1 MDKKSPA
8 KKSPAK
14 GGKGKGGKSST
25 KSSKAGLTFP
35 VGRVARLLKQGKF
48 ASRVGGAAPVFF
60 AAVLEYL
67 AAELVEL
74 AGTAAIDG
82 HKKRITPRYINL
94 AIRADEEFNTLLQ
107 GAVISGGGVQPHINK
122 VLVKK
127 QKKSGKKSS
136 SGKSKKS
143 KKSKGEKKEKSKSK
157 KAKKEKKGK
166 KGAKTEA

>member
-1 MDKKSPA
+1 MRRRPLRTTPNLHVTRVTRPA
-8 KKSPAK
+8 
-14 GGKGKGGKSST
+14 
-25 KSSKAGLTFP
+25 L
-35 VGRVARLLKQGKF
+35 ARGTQAQ
-48 ASRVGGAAPVFF
+48 AS
-60 AAVLEYL
+60 
-67 AAELVEL
+67 ELVEL

-127 QKKSGKKSS
+127 QKKSGKRRSS

-143 KKSKGEKKEKSKSK
+143 EKSKGEKKSKSK

-166 KGAKTEA
+166 KSAKAEATQSA